1 MRQAIVRQ
9 GRLDGGGVVQVELN
23 FNCRDELI
31 PILRGLQHV
40 YSTPTLR
47 DEILKLVERDVSAKS
62 RADRGRGGLSYW
74 CILVLASARLGCHL
88 DYDKLQDLAENHRAL
103 RSIMQVGDFDET
115 NFSWKRIRDNV
126 CLLQPPT
133 IEEINRLIV
142 RAGQGFAPEAVKTM
156 RADSFVIETNIHYPT
171 DSSLIVDGIRK
182 VLELSEPLARLHGVS
197 GWRQHEQLLR
207 AVKKS
212 ARRVARIAHKKGP
225 NYKEKLKTAYAKL
238 LKKSGRVLTRVKELI
253 AVVKGRGLPS
263 RDAGPVVNESLVN
276 SANIV
281 SANIVNEN
289 IVNENIVSTNIS
301 SANISSANI
310 VSSASLIT
318 DELLELTTLETFVAR
333 TQQVRDIARRRVI
346 LGETVPNDE
355 KLFSLFEPH
364 TQLYKRGKAGKPVQF
379 GRLVLVFED
388 AAGFITQH
396 RLLTRSEADRDVAVS
411 ETRRLQ
417 ERYGQQVETLSF
429 DRGFHSP
436 SNQEELPKLVKFPCL
451 PKPGVIQA
459 AAQAR
464 TASDTFRQSQQHHPG
479 IESAIGGLQSG
490 NGLKRCRDRGELG
503 LERYLALGILGRNL
517 HTLGRLVI
525 QRAAPNSEAAHTRRA
540 A

>member
-88 DYDKLQDLAENHRAL
+88 DYDKLHDLAENHRAL

-212 ARRVARIAHKKGP
+212 ARQVARIAHKKGP

-263 RDAGPVVNESLVN
+263 RDAGLIVNESLVN

-281 SANIVNEN
+281 
-289 IVNENIVSTNIS
+289 
-301 SANISSANI
+301 SANI

-517 HTLGRLVI
+517 HTLGRLLI
-525 QRAAPNSEAAHTRRA
+525 QRAAPDSEAAHTRRA